1 MEFQGWPRTVENA
14 ERAYR
19 VLSANGELER
29 IAGLHA
35 PAPRPAGFTPRPD
48 EEEWLRTGPIA
59 EVAIISEPNMQQAS
73 GPKCRISTGPSPPPR
88 W

>member
-19 VLSANGELER
+19 VLSANGELDR
-29 IAGLHA
+29 IAGLDA

-48 EEEWLRTGPIA
+48 EQEWLRTGPIA
-59 EVAIISEPNMQQAS
+59 EVANYLRAKYP
-73 GPKCRISTGPSPPPR
+73 TG
-88 W
+88 